1 MTAAIIIGVAATVVA
16 LLGLLGQ
23 QAEQRA
29 LPSQVVVLALPLA
42 IIAPGAATYYG
53 MTLWWGLLAVVAV
66 FLAVVA
72 GTVLGRPVALD
83 DSVNRPAAA
92 GLSLVFSGLIA
103 LGLAVIVVVWA
114 SHLINSFSYLNGA
127 VVSLVITAAA
137 VAYGLG
143 GRSIARLSRLALVL
157 AILAA
162 VGIAVAGYLVG
173 DYGGLT
179 SPLVPV
185 PEVPVGQ
192 GLLYAVGVVL
202 IGAGFPVL
210 RVASHD
216 NRRAGV
222 VGGVIL
228 ALILL
233 VYLLGMMAIYG
244 GGYQLPS
251 LVINVFAVF
260 LPPLAASVIC
270 GLVTIVAVVVAGTCI
285 AAASETAAAIVPRWY
300 ADTAT
305 HPGPRRWVGA
315 AMGVAVLVVS
325 LLRPSPAAVVGVLA
339 VLGLA
344 NLIAERFLSRRLKPV
359 DVEPPASVG
368 SAP

>member
-16 LLGLLGQ
+16 LLGLLGRP
-23 QAEQRA
+23 ADSRA
-29 LPSQVVVLALPLA
+29 WPSQVVVLALPLA
-42 IIAPGAATYYG
+42 IIAPGLATSYG
-53 MTLWWGLLAVVAV
+53 MTLWWALLAVLAV

-72 GTVLGRPVALD
+72 GIVLGRPVALD
-83 DSVNRPAAA
+83 DAANRPAAA

-114 SHLINSFSYLNGA
+114 SHLINSFAYLNGA

-143 GRSIARLSRLALVL
+143 GRSIARLSRLALGL
-157 AILAA
+157 AIIAA
-162 VGIAVAGYLVG
+162 VGIAVAGFVVG
-173 DYGGLT
+173 DYSGLT
-179 SPLVPV
+179 APLVPV
-185 PEVPVGQ
+185 PEVPLGE

-216 NRRAGV
+216 NKRAGV
-222 VGGVIL
+222 IGGVIL
-228 ALILL
+228 ALVLL

-251 LVINVFAVF
+251 LVINVFAVY
-260 LPPLAASVIC
+260 LPPLAAAIIC
-270 GLVTIVAVVVAGTCI
+270 GLVTIVATVVAGTCI

-300 ADTAT
+300 ADASA

-315 AMGVAVLVVS
+315 AMGVAVLLVA

-344 NLIAERFLSRRLKPV
+344 NLIAERFLPRRGATAPA
-359 DVEPPASVG
+359 EGPASVG
-368 SAP
+368 SGA